1 MAQDDD
7 PRTSPRT
14 AGRARRTRRTAVA
27 GIALVPLLAVGG
39 CTGGGGASAP
49 AAVSGPAGQEA
60 GTATAS
66 SQETAASAGS
76 QAETL
81 EDSYQR
87 VIRQVLPSVV
97 EIRTGSGLGSGV
109 VLDDAGNIV
118 TNAHVVGTA
127 TSFQVQFANSPTS
140 YPATLVGTYPAND
153 LAVVRVQGAP
163 DLQPATFGDS
173 DEVEVGSLV
182 LAMGNPLGLSSSVT
196 NGIVSATGRTVSE
209 PPSEAAPGGA
219 TLPGT
224 IQTSASINPGNSG
237 GALVDL
243 DGEVIG
249 IPTLAAISPEQ
260 GGAAPGIGFAIPS
273 NTAED
278 IAGQLIRDGRVTDS
292 NRAALG
298 VSVTTLADRSG
309 QPAGVGVVS
318 VEPGGAA
325 ETAGMRAGDVITAVD
340 EQPVRSAAELSAVLA
355 GLSVGDAVQV
365 TARRGGDEQVFQVV
379 LGELAV
385 G

>member
-1 MAQDDD
+1 M
-7 PRTSPRT
+7 
-14 AGRARRTRRTAVA
+14 
-27 GIALVPLLAVGG
+27 
-39 CTGGGGASAP
+39 
-49 AAVSGPAGQEA
+49 
-60 GTATAS
+60 
-66 SQETAASAGS
+66 
-76 QAETL
+76 
-81 EDSYQR
+81 
-87 VIRQVLPSVV
+87 PSVV
-97 EIRTGSGLGSGV
+97 EIRTGGGLGSGV

-209 PPSEAAPGGA
+209 PASEAAPGGA

-298 VSVTTLADRSG
+298 VSVTTVADRSG

-318 VEPGGAA
+318 VEAGGAA
-325 ETAGMRAGDVITAVD
+325 EAAGMRAGDVVTAVGD
-340 EQPVRSAAELSAVLA
+340 QPVRSAAELSAVLA
-355 GLSVGDAVQV
+355 GLSVGEAVQV
-365 TARRGGDEQVFQVV
+365 TATRDGDEQVFEVV